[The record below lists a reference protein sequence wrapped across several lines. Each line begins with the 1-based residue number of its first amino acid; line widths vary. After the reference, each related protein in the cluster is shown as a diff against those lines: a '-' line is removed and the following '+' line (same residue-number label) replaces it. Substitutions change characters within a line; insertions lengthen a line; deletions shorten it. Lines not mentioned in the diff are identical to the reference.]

1 MSVAGFRREGIGS
14 RFPLEPGALLGPARG
29 EFHWPASNGAGL
41 ETGRAAIGWL
51 LDALGLGPGDRAL
64 LPAYLCDAAVAPF
77 RRRGVGL
84 DFYRVSASLEPDGED
99 ACARVTPA
107 TRLFMI
113 VHYFGFPLRREI
125 LSRMPRNPDL
135 VRLEDWVQS
144 PLSAGALSE
153 ESFGE
158 YRVIAW
164 HKVLP
169 LPDSGLLLR
178 RPDVPP
184 PPNSPPLP
192 PPRLVFF
199 GRRLLAKT
207 IKAITVRLF
216 GGAPRDLYRPLF
228 DAAERAADTGVPGR
242 MSQISRRI
250 LERMPL
256 ASIVTRRREN
266 FRGLAAA
273 LSDVSGV
280 TLLRSELP
288 EGVCPLGLP
297 LRVSHRDAVLGHLV
311 RARIYA
317 AVHWALPAEVD
328 RAAFPESASLSD
340 EEITLPVDQRYGAE
354 EMAFIARTLREA
366 VSRAR
371 PAGGGL

>member
-14 RFPLEPGALLGPARG
+14 RFPLQPGALLGPARG
-29 EFHWPASNGAGL
+29 GFHWPTTYGAGL

-77 RRRGVGL
+77 RQRGVGL
-84 DFYRVSASLEPDGED
+84 DFYRVSANLEPDGED

-113 VHYFGFPLRREI
+113 VHYFGFPLHDEI
-125 LSRMPRNPDL
+125 LSRMPSNPGL

-144 PLSAGALSE
+144 PLSAGALAGE
-153 ESFGE
+153 GFGE

-178 RPDVPP
+178 RPGVLP

-192 PPRLVFF
+192 SPRLLFF

-216 GGAPRDLYRPLF
+216 GGAPRVLYRPLF
-228 DAAERAADTGVPGR
+228 DAAERAADRGVPGR
-242 MSQISRRI
+242 MSHISRRL
-250 LERMPL
+250 LERLPL
-256 ASIVTRRREN
+256 ASIVSRRRDN
-266 FRGLAAA
+266 FRRLAAA
-273 LSDVSGV
+273 LSDLPGV
-280 TLLRSELP
+280 TLLQSDLP

-297 LRVSHRDAVLGHLV
+297 LRVSNRDAVLAHLV

-328 RAAFPESASLSD
+328 RAAFPDSASLSD

-366 VSRAR
+366 VVGSP
-371 PAGGGL
+371 PAGLP